1 MGEGDKV
8 AIRGRE
14 LIRWMETFA
23 NPALAIEN
31 DRIGL
36 QMGSAD
42 AEVKGILVTL
52 DVTEAVIDE
61 AIAKGANW
69 IIGHHAI
76 IYQPLKQ
83 IRTDSPAGRLL
94 QKCMKHDIQI
104 YIAHTNLD
112 AAEDGV
118 NDVLAEKL
126 GLQGCRT
133 FISYK
138 QDRLKKLVV
147 FVPETHVA
155 QVEQSLGEAGAG
167 WIGNYSH
174 CTFQTVGIGT
184 FLPHSDTKP
193 FIGEQGKLERV
204 TEVRL
209 ETVIP
214 ESKQKAILTAMLQ
227 AHPYEEVAYDLYPLD
242 LPGKPIGF
250 GKIGRLPE
258 KMTLKAFVEHV
269 KMAYHVPQ
277 LRYVGDPDK
286 KIEKVALLGGAGSR
300 YMKDAVSQGADVYLT
315 GDIDFHTAQDA
326 LAEGIALVDP
336 GHHVEY
342 IAMQRVVDRLQET
355 FGEQIVIQLSRTD
368 TNPFSFR

>member
-1 MGEGDKV
+1 M
-8 AIRGRE
+8 AIRGTE
-14 LIRWMETFA
+14 LISWMEAFA
-23 NPALAIEN
+23 NPKLAMEN

-36 QMGSAD
+36 QIGSAD
-42 AEVKGILVTL
+42 VEVKGILVTL
-52 DVTEAVIDE
+52 DVTEAVVDE

-94 QKCMKHDIQI
+94 QKCIKHDIQV

-133 FISYK
+133 LISYK

-147 FVPETHVA
+147 FVPETHVTE
-155 QVEQSLGEAGAG
+155 VEQSLGNAGAG
-167 WIGNYSH
+167 WIGNYSN
-174 CTFQTVGIGT
+174 CTFQTVGTGT
-184 FLPHSDTKP
+184 FLPHNGTNP
-193 FIGEQGKLERV
+193 FIGEKGKLERV
-204 TEVRL
+204 AEVRL

-214 ESKQKAILTAMLQ
+214 ESKQTAILAAMLE

-242 LPGKPIGF
+242 LPGKPIGL
-250 GKIGRLPE
+250 GKIGILPE
-258 KMTLKAFVEHV
+258 RMTLKTFVDYV
-269 KMAYHVPQ
+269 KKAYHVMQ
-277 LRYVGDPDK
+277 LRYVGDPAK
-286 KIEKVALLGGAGSR
+286 QIEKVALLGGSGSR
-300 YMKDAVSQGADVYLT
+300 FMSDAAAQGADVYLT

-326 LAEGIALVDP
+326 LAVGIALVDP

-342 IAMQRVVDRLQET
+342 ITMQRVVERLQVT
-355 FGEQIVIQLSRTD
+355 FGERVVIQLSLTD
-368 TNPFSFR
+368 TNPFLFR